1 MRKQSKQSPGAICG
15 AKTPDSTPCQ
25 NPPEPGKCRCWN
37 HGGAPG
43 SGAPRGNQN
52 AIKHGYFSAVAVEE
66 RRKAREL
73 LAEAEELLARMR
85 G

>member
-1 MRKQSKQSPGAICG
+1 MKKESRQPHGEICG
-15 AKTPDSTPCQ
+15 AKMPDGTLCQ
-25 NPPEPGKCRCWN
+25 NPPEPGKRRCWN

-52 AIKHGYFSAVAVEE
+52 AIKHGYYSAAAREE
-66 RRKAREL
+66 RRRAREL
-73 LAEAEELLARMR
+73 LAEVEELLKRLK